1 MPSSK
6 NSSCG
11 KISPKL
17 QPWIDARRSMK
28 MPQGKILKPIPRFE
42 SEDEERDFWA
52 THDSVDY
59 VDWSRAKR
67 VSFPHLKPST
77 RTRLLLPPL

>member
-1 MPSSK
+1 MSQRKS
-6 NSSCG
+6 
-11 KISPKL
+11 
-17 QPWIDARRSMK
+17 
-28 MPQGKILKPIPRFE
+28 LKPIPKLE

-52 THDSVDY
+52 THDSTDY

-77 RTRLLLPPL
+77 RTRLQLPL

>member
-1 MPSSK
+1 
-6 NSSCG
+6 
-11 KISPKL
+11 
-17 QPWIDARRSMK
+17 
-28 MPQGKILKPIPRFE
+28 MPQPKILKPIPKLE

-77 RTRLLLPPL
+77 RSR